1 MVKSHC
7 VHRGYWVRQLGY
19 CLLARNCWGPYC
31 LGKAESSLVS
41 IICSNSSHGS
51 QKRKM
56 FGRLRSGSPPFDCV
70 VSCWGKRPLHS
81 INAAGNDY
89 YGRHYRVVGYAA
101 ATAAGY
107 YSFPCFE
114 HESLA
119 SCRCAMSPGY
129 ASSCFVV
136 ARPSFY
142 YLLNLSY
149 LMSYLIL
156 STINSVFK
164 FSITWVIL

>member
-1 MVKSHC
+1 M
-7 VHRGYWVRQLGY
+7 
-19 CLLARNCWGPYC
+19 
-31 LGKAESSLVS
+31 
-41 IICSNSSHGS
+41 
-51 QKRKM
+51 
-56 FGRLRSGSPPFDCV
+56 
-70 VSCWGKRPLHS
+70 
-81 INAAGNDY
+81 AGNGY

-107 YSFPCFE
+107 YINPCFE

-119 SCRCAMSPGY
+119 SCRCAKSPGY
-129 ASSCFVV
+129 ASSYFVV

-164 FSITWVIL
+164 FSIT